1 MKAVCVCV
9 CAFVKFRFQKSKYH
23 DRVPQILKPVKIKSM
38 QVTTLILPTKV
49 FYMQSFKP
57 ASYPFYREKIK
68 GVKQTHLG
76 TWSQ

>member
-1 MKAVCVCV
+1 MKVCVCVCV

-49 FYMQSFKP
+49 FP
-57 ASYPFYREKIK
+57 I
-68 GVKQTHLG
+68 
-76 TWSQ
+76 